1 MRRTTALFI
10 APLLLLGAAATPAA
24 ARPERAPE
32 VRRLDA
38 RSQARLADARA
49 DREEAI
55 RKLDR
60 SLAYERR
67 RAQAKYAGRP
77 HELKAAY
84 RRLEQWYD
92 NHRAAIDRRFRDRRD
107 AIAAESR
114 PAGPARTLALL
125 KARRERDLRSI
136 DADLAS
142 EIQRARRKYAG
153 RPHEMKAAFRRLDD
167 WAERRRAAV
176 REEFRREAAK
186 VRVRRVRR

>member
-24 ARPERAPE
+24 ARPGRAPE

-49 DREEAI
+49 DREEAL

-60 SLAYERR
+60 SLAYERERAR
-67 RAQAKYAGRP
+67 RKYAGRP

-92 NHRAAIDRRFRDRRD
+92 NQRAAIDRRFRDRRD
-107 AIAAESR
+107 AVAADAR
-114 PAGPARTLALL
+114 PDGPARALALL
-125 KARRERDLRSI
+125 QARRDRDLRKI

-153 RPHEMKAAFRRLDD
+153 RPHELKASFRRLDV
-167 WAERRRAAV
+167 WAESRRAAV
-176 REEFRREAAK
+176 REEFRRDAAK
-186 VRVRRVRR
+186 IRVRRARH